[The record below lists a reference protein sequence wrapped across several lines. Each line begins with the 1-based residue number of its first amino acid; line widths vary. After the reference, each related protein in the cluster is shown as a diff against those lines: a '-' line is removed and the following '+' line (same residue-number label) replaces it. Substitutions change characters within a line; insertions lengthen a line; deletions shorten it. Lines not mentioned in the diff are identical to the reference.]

1 MGPMRT
7 EASKQRGLAPR
18 RRSPSVIMAHLKH
31 LRAKWLAQA
40 GLAAPA
46 PVPAAPAA
54 APAASAPVPKPE
66 QRLQQTAQPHQA
78 AAEQHRGAQANG
90 GTLLPKKRLLEAAG
104 AAGTGPG
111 PGQQERCAPAATALQ
126 RRSTRRVQ
134 ALGRLC
140 LAFVTAAIAR
150 LLVTSCP
157 LPLQQPP
164 CLQHRASSAAAS
176 QEAAADRGSTW
187 EQGSSSGAGRSS
199 SAPSSHAAAAA
210 AATQGWATA

>member
-1 MGPMRT
+1 MAGQGGPASQIECGLRWLGNRGRCSPKRTHPRMGPMRT

-54 APAASAPVPKPE
+54 ASAASAPVPKPE
-66 QRLQQTAQPHQA
+66 QRLQQTAQPPQA

-134 ALGRLC
+134 ALGRLA
-140 LAFVTAAIAR
+140 LH
-150 LLVTSCP
+150 LLL
-157 LPLQQPP
+157 LPLHP
-164 CLQHRASSAAAS
+164 CS
-176 QEAAADRGSTW
+176 
-187 EQGSSSGAGRSS
+187 
-199 SAPSSHAAAAA
+199 
-210 AATQGWATA
+210 